1 MLTVIL
7 GLLGALLGVSGGFI
21 FQYLRNKASQALL
34 DNNKVK
40 TELNT
45 IDQTIAQNVGTE
57 AALAAQRAQ
66 AQTTLQSQE
75 GQTTNETQAQVLQF
89 LNTPPNKP
97 SSSN

>member
-7 GLLGALLGVSGGFI
+7 GLIGALLGVSGGFVY
-21 FQYLRNKASQALL
+21 QYLRNKATQALL

-45 IDQTIAQNVGTE
+45 IDQTINQNTATE

-66 AQTTLQSQE
+66 AAQTTQAQE
-75 GQTTNETQAQVLQF
+75 GQTQNETQDQVLQF
-89 LNTPPNKP
+89 LN
-97 SSSN
+97 SNSNQPKSN